1 MSHDPVR
8 LELIKNAV
16 GSVVD
21 EMVLTIVRIAY
32 SSILKDTMDLSSA
45 FCDPQGRMIA
55 QGLSLPLHLGSIPD
69 AMDAVLGKYGDT
81 LRAGDIVVL
90 NDPYLG
96 GMHLPDIFMFQPVF
110 HAGVLIGYAV
120 VVAHHNDMGGRVP
133 GSSAADSTEIFQEGL
148 RIPIVKL
155 HDRGVVNETLV
166 DMLRLNVRVPDV
178 VLGDLDAQ
186 VAACRIA
193 ERGMQEL
200 AAKYGAEELLASFEA
215 LLDYSEREARRTIRA
230 IPDGVWR
237 FTDHLD
243 DDGVRM
249 DQPVTVQ
256 VAIHVTGDT
265 LTIDL
270 AGSSPQVMGA
280 INATLSFAKS
290 AAYFAIRAIMD
301 WDVPNNA
308 GFFRPIRVEAPLG
321 CFLNPRSP
329 GAVAARGV
337 SGFRLIDALFGAL
350 AQAVPHR
357 VRAAGEGGTTSYSI
371 GGVGRDGRYALF
383 REALMGAWGA
393 GEGREGI
400 DGVANPACNIGNAP
414 IEVVESQNPVRV
426 ERYELVADSGGA
438 GEHRGGMSVER
449 QLRFLGETAT
459 LQLRSDRRRFPPYGL
474 AGGQH
479 GAPSATHLH
488 NADGW
493 SELPTK
499 FTRPLRHGEALRH
512 RTAGAG
518 GHGDPLRRDPLLV
531 LEDLRDGKVTPDA
544 ALRIYGVA
552 LHAQP
557 WRVDH
562 SATVALRAQRSRQA
576 AGAAAPITPADA
588 PVGGVPVAEATV
600 AEVSAAEASTAE
612 ALAAEVPA

>member
-1 MSHDPVR
+1 MAYDPVR

-32 SSILKDTMDLSSA
+32 SSIMKDTMDLSSA
-45 FCDPQGRMIA
+45 FCDPKGRMVA

-69 AMDAVLGKYGDT
+69 AMEAVLAKYGDA
-81 LRAGDIVVL
+81 LHAGDIVVL
-90 NDPYLG
+90 NDPYVGG

-110 HAGVLIGYAV
+110 HAGTLLGYAV

-148 RIPIVKL
+148 RIPILKL
-155 HDRGVVNETLV
+155 HDQGVLNETLT
-166 DMLRLNVRVPDV
+166 DILRLNVRIPDV

-186 VAACRIA
+186 IAACRIA
-193 ERGMQEL
+193 ERGMQSL
-200 AAKYGAEELLASFEA
+200 ADKYGVTELLVCFEE

-230 IPDGVWR
+230 IPDGIWR

-243 DDGVRM
+243 NDGIRM
-249 DQPVTVQ
+249 DEPVTIE

-270 AGSSPQVMGA
+270 TGSSPQVAGA

-290 AAYFAIRAIMD
+290 AAYFAVRAIMD

-308 GFFRPIRVEAPLG
+308 GFFRPIRVVAPPG
-321 CFLNPRSP
+321 CFLNPRAP

-350 AQAVPHR
+350 AKAVPDR

-371 GGVGRDGRYALF
+371 GAPVSEGRFALF

-393 GEGREGI
+393 GDRREGI

-414 IEVVESQNPVRV
+414 IEAVESQNPVRV
-426 ERYELVADSGGA
+426 ERYELVTDSGGA
-438 GEHRGGMSVER
+438 GEFRGGMSVER
-449 QLRFLGETAT
+449 QLRFLGERAT

-474 AGGQH
+474 AGGHH
-479 GAPSATHLH
+479 GAPSMTHL
-488 NADGW
+488 DGPGGW
-493 SELPTK
+493 TELPTK
-499 FTRPLRHGEALRH
+499 FTRALQHGEALRH

-518 GHGDPLRRDPLLV
+518 GHGDPLRRDPALV
-531 LEDLRDGKVTPDA
+531 LEDVRDGKVSADA
-544 ALRIYGVA
+544 ASRLYGVVVTPR
-552 LHAQP
+552 P
-557 WRVDH
+557 WRIDH
-562 SATVALRAQRSRQA
+562 AATATLRT
-576 AGAAAPITPADA
+576 GHKAAA
-588 PVGGVPVAEATV
+588 V
-600 AEVSAAEASTAE
+600 
-612 ALAAEVPA
+612 VPA